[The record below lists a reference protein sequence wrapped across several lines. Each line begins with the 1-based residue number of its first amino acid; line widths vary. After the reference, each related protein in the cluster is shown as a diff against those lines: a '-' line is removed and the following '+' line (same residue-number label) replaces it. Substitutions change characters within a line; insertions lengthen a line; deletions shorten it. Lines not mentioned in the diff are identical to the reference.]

1 MDYINLLNDKDVN
14 VRLDAL
20 KQIKKQI
27 DSGEI
32 QKPEQTGYVNN
43 HIHTIYS
50 FSPYSPSKAVY
61 MAYMAGLKTAGIMD
75 HDSISGAEEFIKA
88 GEIMGIATTIG
99 VETRVDVSSTCLNGR
114 RINNPDQ
121 KSIMY
126 MALHGVPHTNI
137 NVVNAFFEPY
147 RQKRNIRNQKMVDNI
162 NKLMAEYNI
171 CYDFEKDVASISQRN
186 GGGSITERHIL
197 YALALKLVER
207 FGKGEKLVSF
217 LTDTMKLDVSA
228 KIKGFLSD
236 NANPYY
242 EYDLLGVLKS
252 SLVERFYVDA
262 TDECPSV
269 QELVALSNKVG
280 SISAY
285 AYLGD
290 VGDSVTGD
298 KKAQKFEDDYI
309 VELFDALQELGF
321 NAVTYM
327 PSRNS
332 IDQLKRVKSLCDER
346 GFFQISGEDI
356 NTPRQSFICKA
367 LDNPEFAN
375 LVDATWALIG
385 HEKAATKCLDDGM
398 FTQKTKNAY
407 PDMNERIRH
416 FKNIGLN
423 L

>member
-1 MDYINLLNDKDVN
+1 
-14 VRLDAL
+14 
-20 KQIKKQI
+20 
-27 DSGEI
+27 
-32 QKPEQTGYVNN
+32 
-43 HIHTIYS
+43 
-50 FSPYSPSKAVY
+50 
-61 MAYMAGLKTAGIMD
+61 
-75 HDSISGAEEFIKA
+75 
-88 GEIMGIATTIG
+88 
-99 VETRVDVSSTCLNGR
+99 
-114 RINNPDQ
+114 
-121 KSIMY
+121 
-126 MALHGVPHTNI
+126 
-137 NVVNAFFEPY
+137 
-147 RQKRNIRNQKMVDNI
+147 MVDNI